1 MLKRSRTGC
10 SPTAAGKVL
19 YDGLR
24 NLAPQFEAL
33 LAETRKAG
41 EERGAS
47 VLVAGTNLINDPLY
61 YNALADFTHLHGGI
75 RVGMQY
81 ARRAES
87 GAFDVISS
95 GVDYD
100 EGSYVECNHVMTR
113 CFLVMSKYNALVGRV
128 GPDGEIDLAELGGAT
143 VVVGEESLPAGTW
156 PECVNRLYG
165 DAGVHRVASG
175 LLGPSGVDQLL
186 VAEGAVQLCLAPRYV
201 HTPQLVQIPIRDSAL
216 RYQIL
221 VQPGAMRPEVREYVD
236 YIAKRYNDE
245 WDAVTRQI
253 AAATA
258 LER

>member
-128 GPDGEIDLAELGGAT
+128 GPDGEIDLAARFAWAEKNGARVVLETKT
-143 VVVGEESLPAGTW
+143 VEALRTSVARLPAY
-156 PECVNRLYG
+156 L
-165 DAGVHRVASG
+165 
-175 LLGPSGVDQLL
+175 
-186 VAEGAVQLCLAPRYV
+186 
-201 HTPQLVQIPIRDSAL
+201 
-216 RYQIL
+216 
-221 VQPGAMRPEVREYVD
+221 PGRE
-236 YIAKRYNDE
+236 
-245 WDAVTRQI
+245 
-253 AAATA
+253 
-258 LER
+258 